1 VNLIR
6 GKAAHHGRGLAMAA
20 AVVTL
25 SLAAT
30 GCSGTVDDLGYTPT
44 TLAVDKAKAKTG
56 SVSSQILN
64 MIGIKGG
71 KVTEPGPGV
80 SPCDEDPEHLYL
92 TRHPWSVY
100 EVSQDEL
107 KKGFQRLREALPK
120 NGWKIVD
127 YGPNKS
133 KEKTLEMTAD
143 YKKERFSVN
152 AELWVDNLPD
162 VKQKTPLI
170 LINVVSGC
178 FRAPAG
184 TKLDQEF

>member
-1 VNLIR
+1 MAVGR
-6 GKAAHHGRGLAMAA
+6 AKYRGRGLAMAA
-20 AVVTL
+20 TAIAF

-30 GCSGTVDDLGYTPT
+30 GCSRTVDDLDYTPT
-44 TLAVDKAKAKTG
+44 TLAVTKAKAKTG

-80 SPCDEDPEHLYL
+80 SPCDEDPEHLYRTL
-92 TRHPWSVY
+92 HPWSVY
-100 EVSQDEL
+100 QVSEDEL
-107 KKGFQRLREALPK
+107 KQGFQRLREALPK
-120 NGWKIVD
+120 NDWKIVE

-133 KEKTLEMTAD
+133 KDKTLEMTAD
-143 YKKERFSVN
+143 YQKERFSVN
-152 AELWVDNLPD
+152 AELHISTASA
-162 VKQKTPLI
+162 KEKTPLI
-170 LINVVSGC
+170 LINVVSAC